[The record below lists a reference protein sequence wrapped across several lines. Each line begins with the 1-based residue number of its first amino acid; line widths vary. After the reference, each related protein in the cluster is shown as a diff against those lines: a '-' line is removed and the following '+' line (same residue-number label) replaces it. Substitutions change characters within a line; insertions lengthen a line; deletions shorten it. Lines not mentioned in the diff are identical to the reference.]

1 MDNLRIVVEDEL
13 FIPKRK
19 NTGDAGADIK
29 SAVDVVIQPGEACN
43 IPAGFKIAIPYQY
56 GGFIFPRSGLAYKH
70 GIRLCNGVGVI
81 DHQYRGEVMLPLR
94 NDGMKPFAIQRGD
107 RLAQLVILKV
117 KLPGFVVV
125 DALDETERGEGG
137 FGSTGVRGE

>member
-13 FIPKRK
+13 FIPKRE
-19 NTGDAGADIK
+19 NTGDAGADIR
-29 SAVDVVIQPGEACN
+29 SAEAVVIQPGETCN
-43 IPAGFKIAIPYQY
+43 VSAGFKIAIPYQY

-81 DHQYRGEVMLPLR
+81 DHQYRGDVMLPLR
-94 NDGMKPFAIQRGD
+94 NDGMEPFIIQRGD
-107 RLAQLVILKV
+107 RLAQMVILKV
-117 KLPGFVVV
+117 ELPGFVVV

-137 FGSTGVRGE
+137 FGSTGVK

>member
-1 MDNLRIVVEDEL
+1 M
-13 FIPKRK
+13 
-19 NTGDAGADIK
+19 
-29 SAVDVVIQPGEACN
+29 
-43 IPAGFKIAIPYQY
+43 
-56 GGFIFPRSGLAYKH
+56 AYKH